1 MAMSESAPRAA
12 VALKEL
18 ARKNEASS
26 GTLRIMGLL
35 LSSVSTCAP
44 GRLDLRGRRERPDLR
59 KVDIPP
65 HRHYERWDA
74 TGLLL
79 LVKPTSAGPSRGRSS
94 CPRGPTRA
102 KPVCSGLAAGRKG
115 ASTGCA
121 TRSGCCRA
129 ASVPEGGRVRDAGV
143 AAQRRS
149 QLPFTRRRPMKMEKL
164 MSLLVGTMLVF
175 AAASAAAQTPA
186 PAAPPP
192 PPPYG
197 LPITLEQAK
206 KVMVGAEAEAKK
218 NNWNVVIAVLDSGGN
233 VVMLQRMDGAQ
244 FGSIEVA
251 REKAYS
257 AVAFR
262 RPTKLFQDLIE
273 QGGVNMRL
281 LRVSGLSPLEGG
293 LPIIVDGKLVGGVG
307 VSGVTSQQDA
317 QIGRAGVE
325 GLK

>member
-1 MAMSESAPRAA
+1 SYS
-12 VALKEL
+12 
-18 ARKNEASS
+18 
-26 GTLRIMGLL
+26 
-35 LSSVSTCAP
+35 
-44 GRLDLRGRRERPDLR
+44 
-59 KVDIPP
+59 
-65 HRHYERWDA
+65 
-74 TGLLL
+74 
-79 LVKPTSAGPSRGRSS
+79 
-94 CPRGPTRA
+94 
-102 KPVCSGLAAGRKG
+102 PV
-115 ASTGCA
+115 
-121 TRSGCCRA
+121 
-129 ASVPEGGRVRDAGV
+129 
-143 AAQRRS
+143 
-149 QLPFTRRRPMKMEKL
+149 TRRRRPAGDVDLRFDPRGGGPMRTERL
-164 MSLLVGTMLVF
+164 VSLVVGTVLVLGASLASAQQP
-175 AAASAAAQTPA
+175 AAAP
-186 PAAPPP
+186 PPP

-307 VSGVTSQQDA
+307 VSGV
-317 QIGRAGVE
+317 
-325 GLK
+325 